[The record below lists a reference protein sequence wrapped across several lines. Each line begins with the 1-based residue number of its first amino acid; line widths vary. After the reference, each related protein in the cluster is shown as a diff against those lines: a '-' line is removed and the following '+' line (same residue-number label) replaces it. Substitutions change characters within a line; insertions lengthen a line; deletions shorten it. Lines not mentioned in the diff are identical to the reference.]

1 MKAEIIAIGT
11 EILLGDIVNSNAQYL
26 AQELA
31 SLGIDMYYQQVV
43 GDNEKRII
51 HAFDE
56 AYSRSDIIITTGGL
70 GPTEDD
76 LTKEVAAKYFNK
88 ALFQDRDSIEK
99 IKDYFKFRERKMT
112 ENNLKQ
118 GLIPE
123 GAAIINNDNGTA
135 PGVIIEEN
143 NKIMIILPGP
153 PKEMKPMFEET
164 VRPYLQ
170 GKTDSLL
177 ISKMIKIL
185 GIGESAVAEEIKDLL
200 DAQTNPTIAPY
211 AKDTGVVLRV
221 TAKASNKEEALNLI
235 EPIENEIISRL
246 GENVYATED
255 ISIEEAVAK
264 LLIEKKLTISTAESC
279 TGGMIA
285 STLINYPGISE
296 VFLEGAVTYSNAAK
310 HNRLGVNNETLDKYG
325 AVSEETAREMAI
337 GIANT
342 AKTDVSIITTGIA
355 GPEGGTEEKPVGLVY
370 VGVYVQGKVKVQRCI
385 FKGNRSKIRL
395 QATITGLDMLR
406 RILINKNI

>member
-11 EILLGDIVNSNAQYL
+11 EILLGDIVNSNAQYI

-31 SLGIDMYYQQVV
+31 ALGIDMYYQQVV
-43 GDNEKRII
+43 GDNEKRIL

-76 LTKEVAAKYFNK
+76 LTKEVAAKYFKKELLPNEEV
-88 ALFQDRDSIEK
+88 IEK
-99 IKDYFKFRERKMT
+99 IKSYFKFRERKMT

-123 GAAIINNDNGTA
+123 GAIIINNDNGTA

-143 NKIMIILPGP
+143 SKVMIILPGP
-153 PKEMKPMFEET
+153 PKEMKPMFENT
-164 VRPYLQ
+164 VRPYLE
-170 GKTDSLL
+170 KKADS
-177 ISKMIKIL
+177 IIMSRVIKIL
-185 GIGESAVAEEIKDLL
+185 GIGESAVAEELKDIMT
-200 DAQTNPTIAPY
+200 AQTNPTIAPY
-211 AKDTGVVLRV
+211 AKDVGVMLRI
-221 TAKASNKEEALNLI
+221 TAKANNEEEASKLI
-235 EPIENEIISRL
+235 EPIEKEIKNRL
-246 GENVYATED
+246 GDNIYATED
-255 ISIEEAVAK
+255 VSIEDVVAK

-285 STLINYPGISE
+285 GTLINYPGISE
-296 VFLEGAVTYSNAAK
+296 VFLEGAVTYSNEAK
-310 HNRLGVNNETLDKYG
+310 HNRLGVKNETLEKYG

-342 AKTDVSIITTGIA
+342 AKTDVSIVTTGIA
-355 GPEGGTEEKPVGLVY
+355 GPEGGTPEKPVGLVY
-370 VGVYVQGKVKVQRCI
+370 IGIY
-385 FKGNRSKIRL
+385 FKGEVTVKKYVFNGSRSRVRL
-395 QATITGLDMLR
+395 QATITSLDMLR
-406 RILINKNI
+406 RRLIQL

>member
-1 MKAEIIAIGT
+1 MNAEIIAIGT

-31 SLGIDMYYQQVV
+31 ALGIDMYYQQVV
-43 GDNEKRII
+43 GDNEKRIV

-70 GPTEDD
+70 GPTDD
-76 LTKEVAAKYFNK
+76 DITKEVAAKYFNK
-88 ALFQDRDSIEK
+88 ELLQDEESIEK
-99 IKDYFKFRERKMT
+99 IKGYFKFRQRKMT

-123 GAAIINNDNGTA
+123 GAIIINNNNGTA

-153 PKEMKPMFEET
+153 PKEMKPMFEEN
-164 VRPYLQ
+164 VKPYLQ
-170 GKTDSLL
+170 KKADSVLV
-177 ISKMIKIL
+177 SKMIKIL
-185 GIGESAVAEEIKDLL
+185 GIGESAVAEEVKDLM

-211 AKDTGVVLRV
+211 AKEVGVMLRV
-221 TAKASNKEEALNLI
+221 TAKAESQEEALKLI
-235 EPIENEIISRL
+235 SPIEEEIKERL
-246 GENVYATED
+246 GDNVYATED
-255 ISIEEAVAK
+255 IAIEDVVAK

-285 STLINYPGISE
+285 GTLINYPGISE
-296 VFLEGAVTYSNAAK
+296 VFLEGAVTYSNEAK
-310 HNRLGVNNETLDKYG
+310 HRRLGVKNETLDKYG

-342 AKTDVSIITTGIA
+342 AGTDVSIVTTGIA
-355 GPEGGTEEKPVGLVY
+355 GPDGGSEEKPVGLVY
-370 VGVYVQGKVKVQRCI
+370 IGVYVQGEVIVQKHI
-385 FKGNRSKIRL
+385 FNGNRSRIRL

-406 RILINKNI
+406 RILIKK

>member
-1 MKAEIIAIGT
+1 MKAEIIAVGT

-31 SLGIDMYYQQVV
+31 ALGIDMYYQQVV

-56 AYSRSDIIITTGGL
+56 AYNRSDIIITTGGL
-70 GPTEDD
+70 GPTDDD

-88 ALFQDRDSIEK
+88 RLITDKKSIEK
-99 IKDYFKFRERKMT
+99 IEDYFKFRERKMT

-123 GAAIINNDNGTA
+123 GAIIINNNNGTA
-135 PGVIIEEN
+135 PGAIIEEN

-164 VRPYLQ
+164 VKPYLQ
-170 GKTDSLL
+170 KKADSVLVSR
-177 ISKMIKIL
+177 IIKIL
-185 GIGESAVAEEIKDLL
+185 GIGESAVADELKDIM
-200 DAQTNPTIAPY
+200 DVQTNPTIAPY
-211 AKDTGVVLRV
+211 AKEAGVMLRI
-221 TAKASNKEEALNLI
+221 TAKADNEEKALKLI
-235 EPIENEIISRL
+235 MPIEKEIKDRI
-246 GENVYATED
+246 GENVYASED
-255 ISIEEAVAK
+255 IGIEDVVAK

-296 VFLEGAVTYSNAAK
+296 VFLEGAVTYSNEAK
-310 HNRLGVNNETLDKYG
+310 HNRLRVKNEILEKYG

-337 GIANT
+337 GIAKT
-342 AKTDVSIITTGIA
+342 AKTDVSIVTTGIA
-355 GPEGGTEEKPVGLVY
+355 GPEGGTKEKPVGLVY
-370 VGVYVQGKVKVQRCI
+370 IGVYVQGEVTIKRCI
-385 FKGNRSKIRL
+385 FNGNRSKIRL

-406 RILINKNI
+406 RVLIKKNR

>member
-31 SLGIDMYYQQVV
+31 ALGVDMYYQQVV
-43 GDNEKRII
+43 GDNEKRIM

-70 GPTEDD
+70 GPTVDD

-88 ALFQDRDSIEK
+88 ELIPDGESIEK
-99 IKDYFKFRERKMT
+99 IKSYFKFRERKMS

-123 GAAIINNDNGTA
+123 GAIIINNHNGTA

-143 NKIMIILPGP
+143 KKIMIILPGP

-164 VRPYLQ
+164 VKPYLQ
-170 GKTDSLL
+170 KKTDSILV
-177 ISKMIKIL
+177 SKMVKIL
-185 GIGESAVAEEIKDLL
+185 GIGESSVAEEIKDLI

-211 AKDTGVVLRV
+211 AKEVGVMLRI
-221 TAKASNKEEALNLI
+221 TAKANNREEALKLI
-235 EPIENEIISRL
+235 EPVVKQIKDRL
-246 GENVYATED
+246 GDNVYATED
-255 ISIEEAVAK
+255 IGIEDVVAK
-264 LLIEKKLTISTAESC
+264 LLIKNNLTISTAESC

-285 STLINYPGISE
+285 SSFINYPGISE
-296 VFLEGAVTYSNAAK
+296 VFLEGAVTYSNKAK
-310 HNRLGVNNETLDKYG
+310 HNRLGVKNETLDKYG

-337 GIANT
+337 GIAET
-342 AKTDVSIITTGIA
+342 AKSDVSIITTGIA
-355 GPEGGTEEKPVGLVY
+355 GPEGGTAEKPVGLVY
-370 VGVYVQGKVKVQRCI
+370 IGVYVQGQVTVQRCL
-385 FKGNRSKIRL
+385 FKGNRNKVRL

>member
-11 EILLGDIVNSNAQYL
+11 EILLGDIVNSNAQYI

-31 SLGIDMYYQQVV
+31 ALGIDMYYQQVV

-51 HAFDE
+51 YAFDE

-76 LTKEVAAKYFNK
+76 LTKEVAAKYFKKELLPNEE
-88 ALFQDRDSIEK
+88 AIEK
-99 IKDYFKFRERKMT
+99 IKNYFKFRERKRKMT

-123 GAAIINNDNGTA
+123 GAIIINNDNGTA

-143 NKIMIILPGP
+143 SKVMIILPGP
-153 PKEMKPMFEET
+153 PKEMKPMFEDT

-170 GKTDSLL
+170 KKADS
-177 ISKMIKIL
+177 IIMSRVIKIL
-185 GIGESAVAEEIKDLL
+185 GIGESAVAEELKDIMA
-200 DAQTNPTIAPY
+200 AQTNPTIAPY
-211 AKDTGVVLRV
+211 AKDVGVMLRI
-221 TAKASNKEEALNLI
+221 TAKANNEEEASKLI
-235 EPIENEIISRL
+235 EPIEKEIKNRL
-246 GENVYATED
+246 GDNIYATED
-255 ISIEEAVAK
+255 VNIEDVVAK
-264 LLIEKKLTISTAESC
+264 LLIEKKLTISAAESC

-285 STLINYPGISE
+285 GTLINYPGISE
-296 VFLEGAVTYSNAAK
+296 VFLEGAVTYSNEAK
-310 HNRLGVNNETLDKYG
+310 HNRLGVKNETLEKYG

-342 AKTDVSIITTGIA
+342 AKTDVSIVTTGIA
-355 GPEGGTEEKPVGLVY
+355 GPEGGTPEKPVGLVY
-370 VGVYVQGKVKVQRCI
+370 IGVYFKGEVTVKKYV
-385 FKGNRSKIRL
+385 FNGNRSRVRL
-395 QATITGLDMLR
+395 QATTTGLDMLR
-406 RILINKNI
+406 RVLMQK